1 MKPQRSTSPR
11 IYVLLLLVAT
21 GVSIALTPA
30 ARGRIDESALKLT
43 GADAALFNL
52 AHDCTYCHG
61 LHGGDPDQLLQN
73 TIVEDLCRSCHDGSF
88 DPDGPG
94 GPLPPAPVATVHT
107 NDPTGNSCCGPFQV
121 TCNECHDP
129 HSNQENHCSGS
140 GPTAACP
147 FGDGSQRVNL
157 KLVLDTVVSPSSGTK
172 RAIIFESRGT
182 DVGDPYLYGFC
193 DKDEDNNDVWDQVC
207 DVCHEGAVRRHH
219 FDGSANHHQ
228 DGATCTKGGC
238 HLHSNALSP

>member
-147 FGDGSQRVNL
+147 FGDHIREPGHRRRRSLPVRILRQRRGQQRRLGSGVRRVSRGCGQAASFRRQREPPSGRGHL
-157 KLVLDTVVSPSSGTK
+157 YEGGVSPPLE
-172 RAIIFESRGT
+172 RAQPLELERLRSAPKGPLKDFTERG
-182 DVGDPYLYGFC
+182 
-193 DKDEDNNDVWDQVC
+193 
-207 DVCHEGAVRRHH
+207 AI
-219 FDGSANHHQ
+219 
-228 DGATCTKGGC
+228 
-238 HLHSNALSP
+238 